1 MAQHTTAAT
10 RGQVGI
16 GTLIVFIAMIL
27 VAAITAGV
35 LINTA
40 GLLQSQADAT
50 AEDSSAQVSN
60 NLQIFDATGQFE
72 TGTVDNPEIL
82 VGIGP
87 GSDPID
93 LREITILAV
102 GDNGN
107 DRFTDGDVDRT
118 AISGSDADV
127 LTQRGDRVA
136 IELSGLSLAAGEQ
149 TELIITTADGS
160 QTTTR
165 LRVPDTA
172 QENSGIRL

>member
-1 MAQHTTAAT
+1 MAQHTTADP

-27 VAAITAGV
+27 VAATTAGV

-60 NLQIFDATGQFE
+60 TLTIFDATGQFND
-72 TGTVDNPEIL
+72 GSVDDPEIL
-82 VGIGP
+82 VGIES
-87 GSDPID
+87 GSNPID
-93 LREITILAV
+93 LRDITIRAV

-107 DRFTDGDVDRT
+107 DRFTDDDVSRSI
-118 AISGSDADV
+118 ISGSDDAV
-127 LTQRGDRVA
+127 LTRDDDRVA
-136 IELSGLSLAAGEQ
+136 ITIEGLSLAAGEQ

-160 QTTTR
+160 QTTEQ
-165 LRVPDTA
+165 LSVPHTV
-172 QENSGIRL
+172 QENAGVQL